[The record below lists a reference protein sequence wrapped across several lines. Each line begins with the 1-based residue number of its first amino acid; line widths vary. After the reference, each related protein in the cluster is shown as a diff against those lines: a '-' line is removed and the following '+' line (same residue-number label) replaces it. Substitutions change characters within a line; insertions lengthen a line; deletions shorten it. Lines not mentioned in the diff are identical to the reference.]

1 MDTGDNMLLTS
12 FLLVFLAEIADKTQ
26 FLMLALSQTYSF
38 RSLFAGMSISA
49 CLLSLL
55 SIAAAG
61 WLHACVPLSAIRI
74 TASLL
79 FLLFG
84 FHSLK
89 MQNNEQQKQRR
100 LPFPWLSVAAAFFI
114 AELGD
119 KTQIAAVALAAQSNE
134 LTAVWAGSAL
144 GLICSNT
151 IAVLI
156 GKALFRHVRT
166 STLQLLSAVLF
177 FLYGS
182 YTLFSVYPP
191 SQVQLVIYC
200 LCLFTV
206 AYFFALWQY
215 RKNKDA

>member
-1 MDTGDNMLLTS
+1 MFVVYPKTTDCANVFFFSTQNAALWQLLPGYAILKPMMQTA
-12 FLLVFLAEIADKTQ
+12 AEK
-26 FLMLALSQTYSF
+26 FP
-38 RSLFAGMSISA
+38 R
-49 CLLSLL
+49 
-55 SIAAAG
+55 
-61 WLHACVPLSAIRI
+61 
-74 TASLL
+74 
-79 FLLFG
+79 
-84 FHSLK
+84 
-89 MQNNEQQKQRR
+89 NEPQKQRR

-215 RKNKDA
+215 RKKKDA

>member
-1 MDTGDNMLLTS
+1 
-12 FLLVFLAEIADKTQ
+12 
-26 FLMLALSQTYSF
+26 
-38 RSLFAGMSISA
+38 
-49 CLLSLL
+49 
-55 SIAAAG
+55 
-61 WLHACVPLSAIRI
+61 
-74 TASLL
+74 
-79 FLLFG
+79 
-84 FHSLK
+84 
-89 MQNNEQQKQRR
+89 MQNNEPQKQRR